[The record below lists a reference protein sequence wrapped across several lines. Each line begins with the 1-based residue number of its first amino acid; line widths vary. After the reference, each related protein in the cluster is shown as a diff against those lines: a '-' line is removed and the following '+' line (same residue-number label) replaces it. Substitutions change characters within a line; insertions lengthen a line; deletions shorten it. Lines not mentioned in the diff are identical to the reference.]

1 MKKIVL
7 IIGFLAMAVFQGA
20 ASGPESDGKSN
31 FAKFYDKYKQASQVS
46 AVYVSESLLSLASEL
61 DGFVD
66 FDGVDINGTDV
77 TALMTIGKLKGLY
90 IVSSSWNDRARELN
104 ADIEKYIN
112 GDGRQYEE
120 LLRVRQDSED
130 AAMYYWSPDG
140 VRVGEF
146 LMVNKLVFPGNGQV
160 FEISIIQFEA
170 EDLKLSDLIKITLD
184 IAKEN

>member
-1 MKKIVL
+1 MKKKVL
-7 IIGFLAMAVFQGA
+7 IFGFLVLAVFQAA
-20 ASGPESDGKSN
+20 ASDLESDGKSN

-77 TALMTIGKLKGLY
+77 TALMAIGKLKGLY
-90 IVSSSWNDRARELN
+90 IVSSSWNNRASELN
-104 ADIEKYIN
+104 AEIEKYIN
-112 GDGRQYEE
+112 GGGRQYEE

-130 AAMYYWSPDG
+130 VAMYYWSPDG
-140 VRVGEF
+140 IQVGEF
-146 LMVNKLVFPGNGQV
+146 LMVNKCVFSGNGQI
-160 FEISIIQFEA
+160 FDISIIQFEA
-170 EDLKLSDLIKITLD
+170 EDLKLADLIKITLD